1 MILSL
6 GTTWLKIRFIRMTME
21 HTFLP
26 GKFLEH
32 TFLPGKF
39 LDFIKNVVF
48 EEIYILVKI

>member
-26 GKFLEH
+26 GKFL
-32 TFLPGKF
+32 
-39 LDFIKNVVF
+39 DFIKNVVF